1 MIERD
6 GAKWFTVKEILKGAK
21 YSKGAMTMYVQTH
34 LKTLEYITLRNPET
48 HRIARFF
55 HERDVEFM
63 RSMQPKAPHLGRPI
77 TCADCGSKN
86 VKNAGRGLCS
96 KCYNRVRKAELRNG
110 EEPARGRNFIIREC
124 LGCGKPFK
132 VFANAL
138 GIFPKDIRRCDDCR
152 QLDAERSQGME
163 PVSMASHTARGELVI
178 WY

>member
-6 GAKWFTVKEILKGAK
+6 GAKWYTVKEISENSNYSLASLKIFVE
-21 YSKGAMTMYVQTH
+21 SN
-34 LKTLEYITLRNPET
+34 LDSLNYIVDTNKNRGCK
-48 HRIARFF
+48 ARLY
-55 HERDVEFM
+55 HEKDAQMMRD
-63 RSMQPKAPHLGRPI
+63 MQPKQPHSGKPI
-77 TCADCGSKN
+77 NCPCGAKH

-138 GIFPKDIRRCDDCR
+138 GIFPKDIRRCDLCR